1 MKRSFS
7 FLVAITVVVCWAHSA
22 TAQYSTTDIWQTT
35 TTRPP
40 PSGVCGKYF
49 PYDYYMSCW
58 ELGGKCYCTDTC
70 KRSNSNN
77 AYCPYLFWDW
87 ENAYEI
93 CLGQNMTLLN
103 IETQEEDKRIDDYFQ
118 LNHEFG
124 YSIEPYLTSGRYSV
138 ERNQWEWN
146 PDWRPIDVDY
156 GNDTTTVPPS
166 TPAPGTPIG
175 YSNWYP
181 GRSGSNNKDGHC
193 LGLVFNYGVT
203 YVGGYWDDF
212 LCDYGLMFY
221 YGIPYESGY
230 WDDIDCNEGSPKK
243 NIICESIQ

>member
-7 FLVAITVVVCWAHSA
+7 FLVAITVV
-22 TAQYSTTDIWQTT
+22 
-35 TTRPP
+35 
-40 PSGVCGKYF
+40 
-49 PYDYYMSCW
+49 
-58 ELGGKCYCTDTC
+58 
-70 KRSNSNN
+70 
-77 AYCPYLFWDW
+77 
-87 ENAYEI
+87 
-93 CLGQNMTLLN
+93 
-103 IETQEEDKRIDDYFQ
+103 
-118 LNHEFG
+118 G

-193 LGLVFNYGVT
+193 LGLVFNYGFT
-203 YVGGYWDDF
+203 YVGGYWYDF
-212 LCDYGLMFY
+212 LCDSSNSVRKFRL
-221 YGIPYESGY
+221 
-230 WDDIDCNEGSPKK
+230 
-243 NIICESIQ
+243 ICESFA